1 MATPLDKHPAT
12 EAVPPS
18 GPDWEAVQAS
28 PEFVRLR
35 KAVRGFAFPMTAVF
49 LAWYLLY
56 VLLADYAHDF
66 MGTRVFGNVNLGFV
80 LGLLQFVT
88 TFAIAIAYSRY
99 AGRKMDPLADQLR
112 AEIEGAA
119 R

>member
-1 MATPLDKHPAT
+1 MATPLDKPTSDAT
-12 EAVPPS
+12 PP
-18 GPDWEAVQAS
+18 GAPDWETIQAS
-28 PEFVRLR
+28 PEFARLR
-35 KAVRGFAFPMTAVF
+35 RAVRGFAFPMTAAF

-80 LGLLQFVT
+80 LGLQQFVT

-99 AGRKMDPLADQLR
+99 AGRKMDPLADDLR
-112 AEIEGAA
+112 AQIEGAT

>member
-1 MATPLDKHPAT
+1 MSTPLDRAPTSAG
-12 EAVPPS
+12 VPP
-18 GPDWEAVQAS
+18 GAPDWEALQAS
-28 PEFVRLR
+28 PEFARLR
-35 KAVRGFAFPMTAVF
+35 RAVRGFAFPMTAVF

-80 LGLLQFVT
+80 LGLLQFLT

-99 AGRKMDPLADQLR
+99 ASRKMDPLADQIR
-112 AEIEGAA
+112 EQIEGTP
-119 R
+119 

>member
-1 MATPLDKHPAT
+1 MAAPLDKPA
-12 EAVPPS
+12 PPTS
-18 GPDWEAVQAS
+18 GAPDWEALQAS
-28 PEFVRLR
+28 EEFAGLR
-35 KAVRGFAFPMTAVF
+35 RAVRGFAFPMTAAF

-66 MGTRVFGNVNLGFV
+66 MGTRVFGNVNLGLV

-88 TFAIAIAYSRY
+88 TFAIAILYSRY
-99 AGRKMDPLADQLR
+99 ASRKMDPLAD
-112 AEIEGAA
+112 EIRVRVEGV

>member
-1 MATPLDKHPAT
+1 MATPLDKPMSDA
-12 EAVPPS
+12 APP
-18 GPDWEAVQAS
+18 GAPDWETIQDS
-28 PEFVRLR
+28 PEFARLR
-35 KAVRGFAFPMTAVF
+35 RAVRGFAFPMTAAF

-80 LGLLQFVT
+80 LGLLQFLT

-99 AGRKMDPLADQLR
+99 AGRKMDPLADELR
-112 AEIEGAA
+112 AQIEGTT